1 MLKTDPA
8 SWTPKCSKKLHIS
21 DHFPVITKFKF
32 FISLCHKQRFRN
44 NSHKQYIE
52 NPRELDENI
61 INNFRN
67 QLAVSGGPKNIDE
80 LWKVFKESL
89 TSTKKVLP
97 TKHTKYEK
105 DWVTEEIR
113 QLTIEK
119 GDVYQ
124 KIMQHKQKN
133 QSVPLLLKS
142 QYVIIKRKCK
152 KACKLALNSW
162 WEQKSR
168 GRR

>member
-1 MLKTDPA
+1 MFKKT
-8 SWTPKCSKKLHIS
+8 LQIS
-21 DHFPVITKFKF
+21 DHFPVIAKFKF
-32 FISLCHKQRFRN
+32 FKSLCHKQHFRN
-44 NSHKQYIE
+44 NSHKQYIQ

-61 INNFRN
+61 INNSRK
-67 QLAVSGGPKNIDE
+67 QLAVPGDQKNIDE

-89 TSTKKVLP
+89 TSAKKVLP

-119 GDVYQ
+119 ADVYQ

-133 QSVPLLLKS
+133 QLVPLFLKS
-142 QYVIIKRKCK
+142 QYVIIKKNSK
-152 KACKLALNSW
+152 KHVNLL
-162 WEQKSR
+162 
-168 GRR
+168 